1 MMLSRKMLSEHI
13 CKLKVSDKRSHRQQN
28 AKETYSNP
36 QVFAISLTVET
47 LLLVNRSQD
56 NGCPF
61 WRPMAQSERRIG
73 KLVKVRARELE
84 PSSIPAFLDLDKR
97 THI

>member
-1 MMLSRKMLSEHI
+1 MLSEHI
-13 CKLKVSDKRSHRQQN
+13 YKLKMSDKLSHRQQE
-28 AKETYSNP
+28 AEETYSNP

-61 WRPMAQSERRIG
+61 WRPMAQSERRIEN
-73 KLVKVRARELE
+73 L
-84 PSSIPAFLDLDKR
+84 
-97 THI
+97 

>member
-1 MMLSRKMLSEHI
+1 
-13 CKLKVSDKRSHRQQN
+13 
-28 AKETYSNP
+28 
-36 QVFAISLTVET
+36 
-47 LLLVNRSQD
+47 
-56 NGCPF
+56 
-61 WRPMAQSERRIG
+61 MAQSERRIG